1 MRHYRIHSALL
12 FLAAGIFS
20 LSCARTSDTQGIVVR
35 GEVKH
40 ELSLSA
46 SDIEKMPQLYL
57 KDVPLIHEKSAD
69 AREDKLLGVA
79 CYRGVLL
86 RDILFR
92 AGMKHTRKWE
102 PGVFIRVTGAAGEE
116 VLFSFGEIFYSSI
129 GRSVIVALEK
139 DDSRIRPARGIGELV
154 VATDLRA
161 GRRISGVK
169 EISVGRADV
178 AMKAYDDRKK
188 NIIRPATVACAVT
201 DKKTGQ
207 RSTLGID
214 GLRNLPQ
221 LSFSSALLIG
231 ECSGFKGIHSFDG
244 VSLRAWLMSAGYD
257 ERNPDYKRFVLISS
271 EDGFCATFSFGEIF
285 NSRLGDNIMIAT
297 RKNGVS
303 LGGEGFAMS
312 VVREDSTGGRSV
324 KRIHSIEIY

>member
-1 MRHYRIHSALL
+1 MRFYRTL
-12 FLAAGIFS
+12 FTVIFLTAGIFS
-20 LSCARTSDTQGIVVR
+20 FSCSRNSGSQGIVVR

-40 ELSLSA
+40 ELSLSTA
-46 SDIEKMPQLYL
+46 DLEKMPQLYF
-57 KDVPLIHEKSAD
+57 KDVPLIYEKSTD
-69 AREDKLLGVA
+69 TREDKLLGVA

-102 PGVFIRVTGAAGEE
+102 PGVFIRVTGMAGEE
-116 VLFSFGEIFYSSI
+116 VVFSFGEIFYSSI

-139 DDSRIRPARGIGELV
+139 DDSRIRPVRGIGELV

-161 GRRISGVK
+161 GRRISGVR
-169 EISVGRADV
+169 EISVGRPDV

-188 NIIRPATVACAVT
+188 NIIRPATASCAVT

-207 RSTLGID
+207 SSTLGID
-214 GLRNLPQ
+214 GLKNLPQ
-221 LSFSSALLIG
+221 ISFSSALLIG
-231 ECSGFKGIHSFDG
+231 ECSGFRGIHSFDG
-244 VSLRAWLMSAGYD
+244 VSLRAWLMSAGYN
-257 ERNPDYKRFVLISS
+257 ELNSDYKRFVLISS

-285 NSRLGDNIMIAT
+285 NSRLGDNIMLAT
-297 RKNGVS
+297 KKNGAP
-303 LGGEGFAMS
+303 LGGEGFTMS